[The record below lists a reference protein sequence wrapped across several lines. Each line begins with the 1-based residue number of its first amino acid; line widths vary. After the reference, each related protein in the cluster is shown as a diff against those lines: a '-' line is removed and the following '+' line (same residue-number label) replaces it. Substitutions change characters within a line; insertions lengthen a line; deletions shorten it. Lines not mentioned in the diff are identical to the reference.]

1 MASCFQLPTPPFFSG
16 ITNDL
21 EKKCKQPS
29 INKKMN
35 GTESQPDPCSVSC
48 NRAIRYLGL
57 GVRSVGPVG
66 DFLDSSLTANE
77 TDKTGRRI
85 DPSLFLALFVIFS
98 GVTHFRGKG
107 VKQLT
112 T

>member
-1 MASCFQLPTPPFFSG
+1 M
-16 ITNDL
+16 
-21 EKKCKQPS
+21 
-29 INKKMN
+29 
-35 GTESQPDPCSVSC
+35 
-48 NRAIRYLGL
+48 
-57 GVRSVGPVG
+57 GPVG